1 MGALALVSAVG
12 MAVDDRA
19 LVGVPIWTKPFKFSV
34 SFVAYALSLAWMLSL
49 LPRGRRGA
57 WWAGTVVAAAS
68 AGEMVLITLQVI
80 RGKQSHFNQ
89 ATPFDNAVFQIMG
102 ATVVVLWLG
111 ALSIA
116 VLLLRARILDR
127 AMACAV
133 RLSSLIALA
142 GAAVGFLMVR
152 PTPEQLAVDDSPIV
166 GAHSVGVP
174 DGGPS
179 MPLTGWAGTGGDLRV
194 PHFFGMH
201 ALQLLPLLLLVL
213 AALAPRFTR
222 LADERVRL
230 RLTLTAS
237 AAYAATFLLLTW
249 QALRG
254 QALLAPDG
262 ITWTGAGAIVLLGG
276 AAATLSLRGPSPSP
290 PSPAPSTPP
299 TPPSERNAPPADHH
313 VEPRSDHN
321 APHAGHIA
329 PPTGPAAPSSSHTAP
344 PIGPAAP
351 HSIHTGP
358 PSPARPEEVAS

>member
-12 MAVDDRA
+12 IALDDRI

-49 LPRGRRGA
+49 LPRGRRVG
-57 WWAGTVVAAAS
+57 WWAGTVVTAAS
-68 AGEMVLITLQVI
+68 AVEMALITLQVV
-80 RGKQSHFNQ
+80 RGERSHFNQ
-89 ATPFDNAVFQIMG
+89 ATPFDNTVFQLMG
-102 ATVVVLWLG
+102 ATVLVLWLG
-111 ALSIA
+111 ALAIA

-127 AMACAV
+127 ATAWAV

-142 GAAVGFLMVR
+142 GAAVGFLMVG
-152 PTPEQLAVDDSPIV
+152 PTPEQLEVDQSPIV

-179 MPLTGWAGTGGDLRV
+179 MPVTGWASDGGDLRI

-201 ALQLLPLLLLVL
+201 ALQLLPLLLFVL

-230 RLTLTAS
+230 RLTLTAA
-237 AAYAATFLLLTW
+237 AAYTATFVLLTW

-262 ITWTGAGAIVLLGG
+262 ATLAGAGAIVLLT
-276 AAATLSLRGPSPSP
+276 AASATLSLRGRSP
-290 PSPAPSTPP
+290 
-299 TPPSERNAPPADHH
+299 EHR
-313 VEPRSDHN
+313 
-321 APHAGHIA
+321 
-329 PPTGPAAPSSSHTAP
+329 
-344 PIGPAAP
+344 
-351 HSIHTGP
+351 
-358 PSPARPEEVAS
+358 RPEPALR